1 MEQSGSIFNEQ
12 LHKWFLKFW
21 GFFNVF
27 ACMEKGS
34 RSYQLGLCVEQ
45 DVAIVLHEQNF
56 PVYTKI
62 LVLLSLGF

>member
-1 MEQSGSIFNEQ
+1 
-12 LHKWFLKFW
+12 
-21 GFFNVF
+21 
-27 ACMEKGS
+27 MEKGS